1 MLNPLT
7 NTCFETMGN
16 TRLPN
21 GRQSLWV
28 VISTW
33 LQKNYAIQGLQ
44 QRAYKATCTK
54 LCRLKNCKSQYV
66 YQHGL
71 KRLFTHDLPPLLINI
86 MGGGVFL
93 LRMGEG
99 GWEAHFHYMYFIINF
114 STVPVVVKPGGIT
127 RDYDMM
133 CLFCQVFIMRFT
145 VWHDEWF
152 FEQSIFSLAGWR
164 RGWCWLL
171 CTVLWLVLWAR

>member
-1 MLNPLT
+1 MNDKILRV
-7 NTCFETMGN
+7 G
-16 TRLPN
+16 
-21 GRQSLWV
+21 
-28 VISTW
+28 ISTW
-33 LQKNYAIQGLQ
+33 LQKKTMQHKDCSRGLIKVQNY
-44 QRAYKATCTK
+44 
-54 LCRLKNCKSQYV
+54 LKNCKSKYKSIV
-66 YQHGL
+66 WRGLLPLIFPLSYHG
-71 KRLFTHDLPPLLINI
+71 R
-86 MGGGVFL
+86 GGVFL
-93 LRMGEG
+93 LRMRKGRGGEG
-99 GWEAHFHYMYFIINF
+99 RLGGSFSLFC